1 MRGYIIKNK
10 KDFLFAIKCEPLAT
24 WNKSLRK
31 ILTKDWVNLYEK
43 YKRFSVKNLFGFQEI
58 KPFVLCFN
66 DKYEAF
72 ILKIEDIEND
82 KIKILNYK

>member
-43 YKRFSVKNLFGFQEI
+43 YKRFSVKNLLGFQ
-58 KPFVLCFN
+58 
-66 DKYEAF
+66 
-72 ILKIEDIEND
+72 
-82 KIKILNYK
+82 